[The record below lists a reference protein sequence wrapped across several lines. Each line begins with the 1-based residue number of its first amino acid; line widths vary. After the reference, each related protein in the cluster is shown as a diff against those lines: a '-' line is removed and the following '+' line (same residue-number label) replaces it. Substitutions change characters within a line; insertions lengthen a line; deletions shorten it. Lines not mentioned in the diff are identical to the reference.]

1 MTCAAM
7 KPACGAGHFSSQ
19 RRREMIRLMLP
30 ATLLLLAACSGGKD
44 EETGPEA
51 SAPIG
56 PLQKAE
62 SAAPAETPEAAPTA
76 TGSGAGS
83 TTEPATVDADLPKAA
98 EEKIAKPQPKAAVD
112 GKTIPT
118 GMRGRWALK
127 VADCTARRGTDLT
140 ALTIDATNLRFY
152 ESHGELTRVRES
164 NANRIV
170 ADYKF
175 SGEGVEWNRR
185 MQLDLVDGGKTLVRR
200 DEGEGAAAGPMRYTR
215 CT

>member
-1 MTCAAM
+1 
-7 KPACGAGHFSSQ
+7 
-19 RRREMIRLMLP
+19 MIRLMLP

-51 SAPIG
+51 SASIG

-62 SAAPAETPEAAPTA
+62 PAASADTSDAEPTA
-76 TGSGAGS
+76 TGSTTGS
-83 TTEPATVDADLPKAA
+83 GTGSATVDADMPPAA
-98 EEKIAKPQPKAAVD
+98 EEKTAKPEPRPAVD
-112 GKTIPT
+112 GKSIPT

-164 NANRIV
+164 NATRIV

>member
-1 MTCAAM
+1 
-7 KPACGAGHFSSQ
+7 
-19 RRREMIRLMLP
+19 MIRLMLP
-30 ATLLLLAACSGGKD
+30 ATLLLLAACGGSAKD
-44 EETGPEA
+44 EESGPEA
-51 SAPIG
+51 TASIG

-62 SAAPAETPEAAPTA
+62 SPAVGTPDAAPTA
-76 TGSGAGS
+76 TGAMSGSG
-83 TTEPATVDADLPKAA
+83 TGPATVDADLPQAA
-98 EEKIAKPQPKAAVD
+98 KEKTAKPEPKAVVD

-127 VADCTARRGTDLT
+127 AADCTARRGTDLT

-164 NANRIV
+164 NANRII

-185 MQLDLVDGGKTLVRR
+185 MQLDLTDGGKTLIRR
-200 DEGEGAAAGPMRYTR
+200 DEGEGAAASPMRYTR

>member
-1 MTCAAM
+1 
-7 KPACGAGHFSSQ
+7 
-19 RRREMIRLMLP
+19 MIRLMLP

-51 SAPIG
+51 SASIG
-56 PLQKAE
+56 PLQKDE
-62 SAAPAETPEAAPTA
+62 SPAAETPDAAPTA
-76 TGSGAGS
+76 TGSTSGS
-83 TTEPATVDADLPKAA
+83 GTGPATVDADLPAA
-98 EEKIAKPQPKAAVD
+98 AKERTVKSEPKPVVD

-127 VADCTARRGTDLT
+127 AADCTARRGTDLT

-164 NANRIV
+164 NASRIV

-185 MQLDLVDGGKTLVRR
+185 MQLDLTDGGKTLVRR